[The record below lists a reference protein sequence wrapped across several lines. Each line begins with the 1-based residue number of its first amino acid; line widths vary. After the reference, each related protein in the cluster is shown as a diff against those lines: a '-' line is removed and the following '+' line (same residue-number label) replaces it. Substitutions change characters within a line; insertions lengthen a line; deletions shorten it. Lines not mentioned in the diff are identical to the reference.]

1 MKALKMVSEQKNA
14 YTIIKP
20 GYKHYKQYIKT
31 QKKNQCLDIH
41 IIFLKKD
48 ENEIL

>member
-31 QKKNQCLDIH
+31 QKKKSVFGYTH
-41 IIFLKKD
+41 YFFKKR
-48 ENEIL
+48 